1 MTKVELSLAAQLL
14 VQAYRQCIA
23 VYQYDNEELRTL
35 RFQVVAKQAEA
46 PQDLTGVR
54 AAIEAGLL
62 PIAEEHSDHSI
73 YGVRGNVVFR
83 AWHDLGHYLYG
94 LEMHADDEQKL
105 AVRQWDD
112 IERFIP
118 AQYREMC
125 KRVYLADTVG
135 QTLLCAFSGEFPKDQ
150 REFVQW
156 VLSHGDPLTAAVSQ
170 YIRQAPHTVS
180 RREFLR
186 LASQVAELNRAIAR
200 IRKTQ
205 TEGG

>member
-14 VQAYRQCIA
+14 VQAYRQGILEH
-23 VYQYDNEELRTL
+23 QYNNEELRTL

-46 PQDLTGVR
+46 PQNLTGVR

-62 PIAEEHSDHSI
+62 PIAEEHSAHSI

-118 AQYREMC
+118 AQYRERC

-135 QTLLCAFSGEFPKDQ
+135 QTLLCAFSGEFPQ
-150 REFVQW
+150 EPARVRA
-156 VLSHGDPLTAAVSQ
+156 VGAVSWRPA
-170 YIRQAPHTVS
+170 YCRRGTVHLAPRGQHTGYV
-180 RREFLR
+180 RRPHPRRLLR
-186 LASQVAELNRAIAR
+186 
-200 IRKTQ
+200 
-205 TEGG
+205 EGGRECSCLACSA